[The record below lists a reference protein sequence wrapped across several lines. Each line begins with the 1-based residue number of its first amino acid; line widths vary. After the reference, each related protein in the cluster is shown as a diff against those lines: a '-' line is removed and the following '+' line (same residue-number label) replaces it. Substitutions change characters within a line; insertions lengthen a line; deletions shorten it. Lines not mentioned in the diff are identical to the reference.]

1 MRWLWLI
8 LIGLTRT
15 AQAAPVLHLVGPD
28 SSFTQI
34 STLSSCTTFLGRTD
48 APDCNPALFAGSKE
62 AWVRFGL
69 ATIADGDSI
78 DTSQKLLFDSVKEPF
93 LEELFNE
100 RAFTT
105 AGMNSSIDFRTP
117 YFQLSY
123 DPVSVTADVFVFNP
137 AFPEVAMSL
146 VKSKRLGATTGT
158 LLWQESDQSLSV
170 GGTLF
175 YYQRREFLGE
185 FALVDLATNEVN
197 ELIVFE
203 NESGPAGDLGMA
215 FQSGAS
221 WFPDLSLLVKNL
233 GSKFDFNEAD
243 LNSERKL
250 RPVLVYETHSRVG
263 VGKSWS
269 TEFGGFGAEINL
281 PFDGVYAAYYP
292 DYASVSGTYQLG
304 GFDWNL
310 GLARFQQVTGF
321 RFSSRNTAVGIFFA
335 RTQPLGRFRDEV
347 ERSAGVQFGVTL

>member
-1 MRWLWLI
+1 MLLA
-8 LIGLTRT
+8 LVRT
-15 AQAAPVLHLVGPD
+15 AQAAPVLHLVSPD

-34 STLSSCTTFLGRTD
+34 TTLSGCSTFIRRTD
-48 APDCNPALFAGSKE
+48 APECNPALFAGSKE

-69 ATIADGDSI
+69 ATIADGDSV

-146 VKSKRLGATTGT
+146 VKSKRLGATSGMT
-158 LLWQESDQSLSV
+158 LWQESDQSLSV
-170 GGTLF
+170 GGTVF

-185 FALVDLATNEVN
+185 FALVDLATSEV
-197 ELIVFE
+197 EDLIVFE
-203 NESGPAGDLGMA
+203 NESGPAGDLGVA
-215 FQSGAS
+215 FQGGAG
-221 WFPDLSLLVKNL
+221 WVPDVSLVVKNL
-233 GSKFDFNEAD
+233 GAKFDFDEAD
-243 LNSERKL
+243 LKSERKL
-250 RPVLVYETHSRVG
+250 RPVLVYETHSRLG
-263 VGKSWS
+263 VGKSWA
-269 TEFGGFGAEINL
+269 TEYGGFGTEVSL

-292 DYASVSGTYQLG
+292 EYASIAAAYQLG

-310 GLARFQQVTGF
+310 GVARFQQVTGF
-321 RFSSRNTAVGIFFA
+321 RFSSKNTAVGIFFA
-335 RTQPLGRFRDEV
+335 RTQPLGRFRDEE
-347 ERSAGVQFGVTL
+347 ERSAGVQLGVTL